1 MSPLDKEII
10 YRRLNRLEKI
20 LITLE
25 KNSAVPLKEYLKD
38 EDLQAAVER
47 RLQLA
52 PQICIDITNY
62 LLARLRLELPE
73 EEENLFLNLAKA
85 KIISWE
91 LAEKMKGLVRFRNIL
106 VHEYLGVD
114 PELVHKDLK
123 ENLIDFRRFIAEIT
137 GYIGVD

>member
-1 MSPLDKEII
+1 M
-10 YRRLNRLEKI
+10 
-20 LITLE
+20 
-25 KNSAVPLKEYLKD
+25 KD